1 MNVYSEI
8 ADIRTYRWAVH
19 DLSWGLVPTM
29 GALHRGHLSLIR
41 WAKLENDKAA
51 VSIFVNPIQF
61 NNPND
66 LSTYPHD
73 IERDLTLLENE
84 RVDLVWVPS
93 PDIMYPADFQTY
105 IDVEQVTRSLE
116 GASRPGHFRGVT
128 TVVAKLF
135 NVFQPDRAYFG
146 EKDAQQLV
154 AIRQMVKDLNFN
166 IAIISRP
173 TIREEDGLAI
183 SSRNSNLSPQ
193 GRKQA
198 VCLFQS
204 LLQAKEAIEAGV
216 RESKRLKKL
225 MTEIIHRHK
234 NCKIDYIS
242 FNHPDTLSEI
252 NQIEDRVLISLAVS
266 IENVRLID
274 NMTVQISSEAKIK
287 N

>member
-8 ADIRTYRWAVH
+8 ADIREYRWAVH
-19 DLSWGLVPTM
+19 DVTWGLVPTM

-41 WAKLENDKAA
+41 RAKLENENIA

-61 NNPND
+61 NDPGD
-66 LSTYPHD
+66 LNSYPRD
-73 IERDLTLLENE
+73 IERDLALLENE
-84 RVDLVWVPS
+84 NVDLVWLPS
-93 PDIMYPADFQTY
+93 QDIMYPPDYQTY
-105 IDVEQVTRSLE
+105 IDVEQVTQSLE
-116 GASRPGHFRGVT
+116 GSSRPGHFRGVI

-135 NVFQPDRAYFG
+135 NVFQPERAYFG

-166 IAIISRP
+166 IEIICHP
-173 TIREEDGLAI
+173 TIREEDGLAV

-198 VCLFQS
+198 VCLFHS
-204 LLQAKEAIEAGV
+204 LSQAKQAIEAGI
-216 RESKRLKKL
+216 RETIQLKKL
-225 MTEIIHRHK
+225 MIDIIHTYE
-234 NCKIDYIS
+234 NCMIDYIS
-242 FNHPDTLSEI
+242 FNHPDTLSELS
-252 NQIEDRVLISLAVS
+252 QIVDRVLISLAVF

-274 NMTVQISSEAKIK
+274 NITVQVNAKSKSK